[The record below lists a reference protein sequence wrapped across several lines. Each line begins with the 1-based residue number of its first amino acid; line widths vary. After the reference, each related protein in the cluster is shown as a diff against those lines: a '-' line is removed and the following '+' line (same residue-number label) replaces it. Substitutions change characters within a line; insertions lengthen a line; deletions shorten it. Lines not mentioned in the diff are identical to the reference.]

1 MVLTGTIRET
11 RTVYIDNNMEKAHS
25 DIPVGRG
32 RPDHR
37 KGVSAVSLKGGVFT
51 LPILKIQQADLVAIE
66 RDLRFHLN
74 SAPGF
79 FKDSPV
85 ILDLG
90 SVPDWQIEFTA
101 LRALLAGLD
110 LVVVAVQAASE
121 QQSIQ
126 ARRAGLGLMPIP
138 IRPESQ
144 KPQSPKPQSPNP
156 ESPKPVTALERR
168 PVVQQVEIPPDA
180 SASMQSV
187 ETEVDE
193 STLVMQ
199 QPIRSGQRLYA
210 RGGDLIQLAAVNPGA
225 EIMAD
230 GNIHIY
236 APLRGRA
243 LAGVNGNEETRI
255 FCHSLEAELIAIA
268 GNYRVFE
275 DNVPKEWYKKSVQIF
290 LQNGQLIIRTIG

>member
-1 MVLTGTIRET
+1 MVLAGTIRGT
-11 RTVYIDNNMEKAHS
+11 RTVYIDNSMEKAHS

-32 RPDHR
+32 QPDHR

-51 LPILKIQQADLVAIE
+51 LPVLKIQQADLVAIE
-66 RDLRFHLN
+66 RDLRVHLT

-110 LVVVAVQAASE
+110 LIVVAVQAASE
-121 QQSIQ
+121 QQSIR

-138 IRPESQ
+138 TKSAPH
-144 KPQSPKPQSPNP
+144 KP

-168 PVVQQVEIPPDA
+168 PVVEKVDIAPVA
-180 SASMQSV
+180 SVAMQSV
-187 ETEVDE
+187 ETEVDD

-210 RGGDLIQLAAVNPGA
+210 RGGDLIQLAAVNAGA

-255 FCHSLEAELIAIA
+255 FCHSMEAELIAIA